1 MAANWGSAFRK
12 SCVPGLSLGN
22 QTFKNVSYLGG
33 QGDLVSGLI
42 TPTARVTTWV
52 IGIMNLPTKLLSPP
66 DPPSRSPKV
75 LVVANRSDRFRSNM
89 SYSPN
94 SLKGV
99 MQGIL

>member
-1 MAANWGSAFRK
+1 MT
-12 SCVPGLSLGN
+12 LGN

-33 QGDLVSGLI
+33 HGDLVNGLI
-42 TPTARVTTWV
+42 RGTARVTIWV

-75 LVVANRSDRFRSNM
+75 RVVANRSDRFRSNM
-89 SYSPN
+89 SYSLN

-99 MQGIL
+99 I